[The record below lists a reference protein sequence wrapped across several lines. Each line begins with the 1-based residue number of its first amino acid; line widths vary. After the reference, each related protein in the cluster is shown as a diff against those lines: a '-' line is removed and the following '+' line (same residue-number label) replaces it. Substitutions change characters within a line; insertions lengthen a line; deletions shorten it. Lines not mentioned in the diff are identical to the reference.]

1 MSISTLLLALALNV
15 FQSNAFEVTYPKK
28 DDLVNVYNG
37 LVTTWSYN
45 SSDSIL
51 LPLTIYFVPVSH
63 LDESAT
69 YIQDNINITLGRWTI
84 FTSFPVA
91 EAYYLRF
98 IYANNFWETGNFMIT
113 TSEQSTNASDT
124 SSSASPNLYSTSHRS
139 STTLWTTES
148 TGTGTSSLAQE
159 TNRTATVASSLTPGT
174 IQALGSG
181 GAATAATNLV
191 SSSNENY
198 DNGLSTG
205 AKAGIGIGCAAAA
218 IIGIVGLLLL
228 YRIKQKGKFPPP
240 EPPNLPS
247 VNSTKLNGCSDARKI
262 FEADGK
268 HEAAN
273 ISELPSD
280 PYTRSEL
287 PG

>member
-1 MSISTLLLALALNV
+1 LSFLLA
-15 FQSNAFEVTYPKK
+15 FQITYPKK
-28 DDLVNVYNG
+28 GDLVNVYDG

-51 LPLTIYFVPVSH
+51 LPLTIYFVPITH
-63 LDESAT
+63 HDESAT
-69 YIQDNINITLGRWTI
+69 YIQNDINITLGIYTI
-84 FTSFPVA
+84 STTFPVA

-98 IYANNFWETGNFMIT
+98 IYANNFWETGNFRIT

-124 SSSASPNLYSTSHRS
+124 SSSASPNLYSTSP
-139 STTLWTTES
+139 TLWITES
-148 TGTGTSSLAQE
+148 TATG
-159 TNRTATVASSLTPGT
+159 ASSLTPGT

-181 GAATAATNLV
+181 GAATAATNQV
-191 SSSNENY
+191 SSSDENY
-198 DNGLSTG
+198 DNGLNTG
-205 AKAGIGIGCAAAA
+205 AKVGIGIGCAAAA

-228 YRIKQKGKFPPP
+228 YRIKKKGKFPPP

-247 VNSTKLNGCSDARKI
+247 VNSTKLNGSSDARKI
-262 FEADGK
+262 FEVDGK

-273 ISELPSD
+273 IPELPSD
-280 PYTRSEL
+280 CYTRSEL